1 MTETSKPSF
10 DATIIRIEAGY
21 PPHDIPT
28 IYADGVANVGP
39 SPSIVKFYLFRSDPE
54 QLGGPSYKNQVVAQV
69 VMSTPGFI
77 QAAIFLERA
86 LKQFTER
93 GTFNKEMVEKI
104 RAVEGSGASA

>member
-1 MTETSKPSF
+1 
-10 DATIIRIEAGY
+10 
-21 PPHDIPT
+21 
-28 IYADGVANVGP
+28 
-39 SPSIVKFYLFRSDPE
+39 
-54 QLGGPSYKNQVVAQV
+54 
-69 VMSTPGFI
+69 MSTPGFI